1 MADHKLFKFK
11 LVKITHAVV
20 LLLFSP
26 QSREFAEV
34 CSGLQLNLYQ
44 AILQIDLIKSLRT
57 SVEGGKNAAL
67 ADWFRFY
74 YTGPIFQIK

>member
-1 MADHKLFKFK
+1 MQL
-11 LVKITHAVV
+11 VV

-26 QSREFAEV
+26 QSRECAEV